1 MSLPEPDTISTAAH
15 NNHIILGTKPH
26 KELADFDTFNTPRYV
41 AHNLAR
47 TEHMLIRTQS
57 TADTDAAAQRLV
69 HNYVTSAQK
78 SNGGFEVVYVSN
90 NPYSHAD
97 LAIPVEKAE
106 DVITNLHS
114 EMSSRLKLVQQS
126 QSPDWDH
133 ILYGSTPHED
143 IEHNIYGLPP
153 MRITHLV
160 LVIDNTLDL
169 LEHYGA
175 VKTAQLLE
183 PFFIHGRHTGIHVV
197 QVMANTNTASP
208 STQKLID
215 GLLIASN
222 RIYHNTGLDVINAEE
237 ATWVADNIILNP
249 TFNIFEL

>member
-1 MSLPEPDTISTAAH
+1 MSLPEPNTVTTAAR

-26 KELADFDTFNTPRYV
+26 KELADFDTFNTPRYM

-57 TADTDAAAQRLV
+57 TVDTDAAAQRLV
-69 HNYVTSAQK
+69 HNYVHSAQE
-78 SNGGFEVVYVSN
+78 SDGSFEVVYISN
-90 NPYSHAD
+90 NPYSYAD
-97 LAIPVEKAE
+97 LAISVDKAE

-114 EMSSRLKLVQQS
+114 EMSSRLKLAQQAGN
-126 QSPDWDH
+126 PDWDH
-133 ILYGSTPHED
+133 VLYGSTSYED
-143 IEHNIYGLPP
+143 IEHNEYGLPLK
-153 MRITHLV
+153 RISHLV

-169 LEHYGA
+169 LEHYGPE
-175 VKTAQLLE
+175 KTAQLLE

-197 QVMANTNTASP
+197 QVMPNTNTCSP

-222 RIYHNTGLDVINAEE
+222 RIYHNTGLDIINAEE
-237 ATWVADNIILNP
+237 STWVADNVTLNP
-249 TFNIFEL
+249 TFNILEL

>member
-1 MSLPEPDTISTAAH
+1 MSLPEPNTVSTAAR

-26 KELADFDTFNTPRYV
+26 KELADFDTFNTPRYMT
-41 AHNLAR
+41 HNLAR

-57 TADTDAAAQRLV
+57 TTDTDAAAQRLV
-69 HNYVTSAQK
+69 YNYVHSAQE
-78 SNGGFEVVYVSN
+78 SDGSFEVVYISN
-90 NPYSHAD
+90 NPHSHAD

-160 LVIDNTLDL
+160 LVLDNTLDL
-169 LEHYGA
+169 LEYYGPE
-175 VKTAQLLE
+175 KTAQLLE

-197 QVMANTNTASP
+197 QVMANTNTCSP
-208 STQKLID
+208 GTQKLID
-215 GLLIASN
+215 DLQVTSN
-222 RIYHNTGLDVINAEE
+222 RIYHNTGLDIINADE
-237 ATWVADNIILNP
+237 ATWVADNVILSP
-249 TFNIFEL
+249 TFNILGL

>member
-1 MSLPEPDTISTAAH
+1 MSLPEPDTISTAAR

-26 KELADFDTFNTPRYV
+26 KELADFDTFNTPRYM

-47 TEHMLIRTQS
+47 TEHMLIRTQC

-69 HNYVTSAQK
+69 HNYVHSAQE
-78 SNGGFEVVYVSN
+78 SDGSFEVVYISD

-97 LAIPVEKAE
+97 LAISVDKAE

-114 EMSSRLKLVQQS
+114 EMSSRLELTQHAGS
-126 QSPDWDH
+126 SDWDH
-133 ILYGSTPHED
+133 VLYGSTPDAE
-143 IEHNIYGLPP
+143 IEHNIYDLPP
-153 MRITHLV
+153 MRISHLV

-169 LEHYGA
+169 LEHYGPE
-175 VKTAQLLE
+175 KTAQLLD

-208 STQKLID
+208 GTRKLID
-215 GLLIASN
+215 DLQVASN
-222 RIYHNTGLDVINAEE
+222 RIYHNTGLDVINTDE
-237 ATWVADNIILNP
+237 ATWVADNVIVHP
-249 TFNIFEL
+249 TFNILKL

>member
-1 MSLPEPDTISTAAH
+1 MSLPEPDTISTAAR

-26 KELADFDTFNTPRYV
+26 KELADFDTFNTPRYM

-47 TEHMLIRTQS
+47 TEHMLIRTQCNK
-57 TADTDAAAQRLV
+57 ATDAAAQRLV
-69 HNYVTSAQK
+69 HNYVHSAQE
-78 SNGGFEVVYVSN
+78 SDGGFETIYISN
-90 NPYSHAD
+90 NPYSHPD
-97 LAIPVEKAE
+97 LAIPVKKAE
-106 DVITNLHS
+106 SVITNLHS
-114 EMSSRLKLVQQS
+114 EMSNRLKLTQQS
-126 QSPDWDH
+126 GNPDWDH
-133 ILYGSTPHED
+133 VLYGSIPHED
-143 IEHNIYGLPP
+143 IEHNEYGLPLK
-153 MRITHLV
+153 RISHLV

-208 STQKLID
+208 NTQKLID

-222 RIYHNTGLDVINAEE
+222 RIYHNTGLDIINADE